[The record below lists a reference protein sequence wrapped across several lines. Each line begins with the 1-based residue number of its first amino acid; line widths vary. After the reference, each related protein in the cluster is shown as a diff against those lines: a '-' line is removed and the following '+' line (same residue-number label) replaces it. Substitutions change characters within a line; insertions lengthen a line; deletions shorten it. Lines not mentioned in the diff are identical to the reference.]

1 MYVFFFQGSEGF
13 ENQINKC
20 LENAEYLYDQLQKR
34 TDFKLV
40 FDSKV
45 SNFQRKM
52 YFFLYHPCHVCFS
65 MCK

>member
-45 SNFQRKM
+45 SNFQGKM
-52 YFFLYHPCHVCFS
+52 YFFRSHPCHACFS